1 MPKCN
6 IHCTKCNMHRVNAQH
21 APRNVQRIALN
32 SHHATCNTAA
42 SRSSLMSIAKLSF
55 PARAWCAVVMR
66 GARLMRVVSCTLH
79 LGTRTII
86 LQLAS
91 CALQAT
97 RCTGTAQSRSR
108 AASLLAVGITMD
120 RRNREWCLPI
130 HRSSCRPSASGHRHR
145 CQRHA
150 ADRDAAHVSHVKCC
164 MPRVAC
170 CMPRVACCI
179 PRVACCM
186 PRVKRPTSVQPRE
199 VRAVPLG
206 ERVIPPSKVARSV
219 APFHL
224 FFCDSQDEVTPK
236 SGRRL
241 EGPAR
246 LDNSRASVC

>member
-55 PARAWCAVVMR
+55 PARAWCTSDACCQ
-66 GARLMRVVSCTLH
+66 LHVSSCNAHDHLATRIVHVASDTLH
-79 LGTRTII
+79 RD
-86 LQLAS
+86 
-91 CALQAT
+91 CP
-97 RCTGTAQSRSR
+97 QSRSR
-108 AASLLAVGITMD
+108 AASQLAVSITMD
-120 RRNREWCLPI
+120 RRNREWCVPI